1 MKHGRHTYAKML
13 CRGVRSTFARF
24 LSILA
29 IFAVGVGFLGG
40 LIATTPDMQLT
51 VWDYYKDT
59 NMFDLY
65 FKGTLGITEDDLESV
80 RELNYVQ
87 DATPAYVTDVTLE
100 NSVGS
105 YVTRIYGLDI
115 NDENL
120 VNNFVL
126 KEGRLP
132 QNENECLIC
141 VPNSYSSSHFLGE
154 TYRISEENKDYS
166 ELTDTYNF
174 TELTAVG
181 IIDLPY
187 YISIESETSTAGTGS
202 VQLVMYVLPEAY
214 NMDVWTDIYLT
225 LAGASEINC
234 FSDEYSD
241 YVQSCADELEK
252 FGLERSDIRYGKV
265 KASAQE
271 DLDEAWDDYNS
282 SKADAEAELAD
293 ARTELDDGWAQLAD
307 ARAGLDDALAQLTDA
322 QNQIYSASAQ
332 LNSTIAAAQA
342 QLDASLAAAAA
353 EQKEAA
359 RAQVEETFA
368 PYQESIDAQKAQLE
382 AGKDLMSEADYQAAL
397 SVIENSQAELD
408 ASKAA
413 ALYAAHEQIDA
424 AIEQQRSA
432 SQAEIDSARAS
443 GLAQIAQNQALLD
456 EMTQEYNDGL
466 RQADDSEAELIDA
479 EADYAQTKQE
489 ADGEL
494 SDAFEELSSAQEEID
509 EIDMPEWYIFDRAD
523 TVGYSSYKSNSEKIA
538 AIAKVF
544 PIFLFFVAALV
555 ALTTMTRL
563 VEEERM
569 KIGTLKALGFS
580 DGSILG
586 YYLGYSALA
595 CLTGSVI
602 GISIGFKT
610 LPPVIA
616 NAYTMMF
623 TTPRTK
629 MPFHFGYAIV
639 IISIALVCS
648 LAATLAA
655 CLSQL
660 REKPSSLMQPQAPK
674 AGKRIFLEHIRFI
687 WNPMKFT
694 HKVTARNILR
704 YKKRFFMTVCGIA
717 GCSALLV
724 CAFGLRDSIH
734 DIVDLQFG
742 EIYKYN
748 FTMYLK
754 ESDADKTDPSIT
766 GTISDSPYIESTL
779 CLHSESGYIYC
790 GGESRS
796 ANLVV
801 PEDTEALSEFVT
813 LRKRTSGET
822 ITFDENSVILTE
834 KLCEQLGI
842 SEGDTVTVRN
852 AGGRSAEVKVTGICE
867 NYITSY
873 AYIGRE
879 AFFDAFG
886 SGLEY
891 KMVWGK
897 MSDSS
902 PQARNSVSS
911 ELLLSDNVL
920 GVSFSENIRES
931 FENTVESI
939 DYIVIVLIFAAGVLA
954 VIVLYNLTNINI
966 CERKKELATIKVLGF
981 HENEVASYIYRET
994 NILCLI
1000 GVAVGLLLGIWLH
1013 RFVVLTAE
1021 VDSVMFGRSIYPM
1034 SFVYAAAVTIAFM
1047 LLVELIML
1055 AKLRK
1060 IDMVESMKANE

>member
-1 MKHGRHTYAKML
+1 MKHHSHTYAKLL
-13 CRGVRSTFARF
+13 CRSVRSTFARF

-29 IFAVGVGFLGG
+29 IFAVGSGFLGG

-80 RELNYVQ
+80 RSLDYVQ
-87 DATPAYVTDVTLE
+87 DATPAYVTDVTLD
-100 NSVGS
+100 NSEGS

-120 VNNFVL
+120 VNGFVL

-141 VPNSYSSSHFLGE
+141 VPNSYSSSHHIGE
-154 TYRISEENKDYS
+154 TYRISEENKDYG
-166 ELTDTYNF
+166 ELSDTYNF
-174 TELTAVG
+174 EELTAVG
-181 IIDLPY
+181 MIDLPY
-187 YISIESETSTAGTGS
+187 YISIESETSSVGTGS

-214 NMDVWTDIYLT
+214 SMDVWTDIYLT
-225 LAGASEINC
+225 LKGASEIDC
-234 FSDEYSD
+234 FSDEYTD
-241 YVQSCADELEK
+241 YVQDFADRLES
-252 FGLERSDIRYGKV
+252 FGQERSEIRYNEIV
-265 KASAQE
+265 TDAQKE
-271 DLDEAWDDYNS
+271 LDDGWSEYNS
-282 SKADAEAELAD
+282 SKTEAESELAD
-293 ARTELDDGWAQLAD
+293 ARAKLDDGWSQLAD
-307 ARAGLDDALAQLTDA
+307 ARAELDEAQTQLADA
-322 QNQIYSASAQ
+322 QEQINSASAQ
-332 LNSTIAAAQA
+332 LNSSIAAAQA
-342 QLDASLAAAAA
+342 QLDASLSAAA
-353 EQKEAA
+353 EEQKKAA
-359 RAQVEETFA
+359 RSQVDENFA
-368 PYQESIDAQKAQLE
+368 PYQEALDARREQLE
-382 AGKDLMSEADYQAAL
+382 AQKSYMSETDYQAAL
-397 SVIENSQAELD
+397 ALIESSQAELD

-413 ALYAAHEQIDA
+413 ALNSAYEQIDA

-432 SQAEIDSARAS
+432 SQAEIDAAKAS
-443 GLAQIAQNQALLD
+443 GLAQIAQNQARLD
-456 EMTQEYNDGL
+456 QKTREYNDGL
-466 RQADDSEAELIDA
+466 QQADASEAELIES
-479 EADYAQTKQE
+479 EADYEQAEQD
-489 ADGEL
+489 ADSKL
-494 SDAFEELSSAQEEID
+494 SDALDDLNAAQEQID

-523 TVGYSSYKSNSEKIA
+523 TVGFTSYKSNSEKIA

-544 PIFLFFVAALV
+544 PLFLFFVASLV

-563 VEEERM
+563 VEEERTQ
-569 KIGTLKALGFS
+569 IGTLKALGFS
-580 DGSILG
+580 DGHILG

-602 GISIGFKT
+602 GIIIGFKT
-610 LPPVIA
+610 LPPVIV
-616 NAYTMMF
+616 NAYKMLF
-623 TTPRTK
+623 TLPKTE
-629 MPFHFGYAIV
+629 MPFRLGYAAV
-639 IISIALVCS
+639 ITAVALACT
-648 LAATLAA
+648 LGATLAA

-687 WNPMKFT
+687 WEPMKFT

-704 YKKRFFMTVCGIA
+704 YKKRFFMTVFGIA

-754 ESDADKTDPSIT
+754 ESDADKTDPSIS
-766 GTISDSPYIESTL
+766 GVISGSPYIEDTL
-779 CLHSESGYIYC
+779 CLHSESGYIDRA
-790 GGESRS
+790 GKSHS

-801 PEDTEALSEFVT
+801 PEDTEAMTDFVT
-813 LRKRTSGET
+813 LRKRTSGED
-822 ITFDENSVILTE
+822 IPFDKDSVILSE

-842 SEGDTVTVRN
+842 SVGDTVTVRN
-852 AGGRSAEVKVTGICE
+852 ADGRSAEVKVTGVCE

-873 AYIGRE
+873 AYFGRE

-886 SGLEY
+886 GAPEY

-902 PQARNSVSS
+902 QQARNEVSS

-920 GVSFSENIRES
+920 AVSFSENIRES
-931 FENTVESI
+931 FGNTVESI
-939 DYIVIVLIFAAGVLA
+939 DYIVIVLIIAAGVLA

-1021 VDSVMFGRSIYPM
+1021 VDAVMFGRSIYPM
-1034 SFVYAAAVTIAFM
+1034 SFVYAAAVTIVFM

>member
-1 MKHGRHTYAKML
+1 MRHSRHTYAKML
-13 CRGVRSTFARF
+13 RRGVRSTFARF

-40 LIATTPDMQLT
+40 LVATTPDMQLT
-51 VWDYYKDT
+51 VWDYYNDT
-59 NMFDLY
+59 NMFDIY

-80 RELNYVQ
+80 RELDYVQ

-141 VPNSYSSSHFLGE
+141 VPNSYSSSHYIGE
-154 TYRISEENKDYS
+154 TYRISEENKDYT
-166 ELTDTYNF
+166 ELADTYNF

-214 NMDVWTDIYLT
+214 NMEVWTDIYLT
-225 LAGASEINC
+225 LSGASEIDC
-234 FSDEYSD
+234 FSDAYSD
-241 YVQSCADELEK
+241 YVQRYADELEQ
-252 FGLERSDIRYGKV
+252 FGLERSKVRYDEV
-265 KASAQE
+265 ITDAQTE
-271 DLDEAWDDYNS
+271 LDDAWAEYNN
-282 SKADAEAELAD
+282 SKSDAETGLAD
-293 ARTELDDGWAQLAD
+293 ARAELDDGWAQLED
-307 ARAGLDDALAQLTDA
+307 AKTELAAALTQLTNA
-322 QNQIYSASAQ
+322 QNQINSARTQ
-332 LNSTIAAAQA
+332 LNSSIAAAQA
-342 QLDASLAAAAA
+342 QLDSSLAAAAA
-353 EQKEAA
+353 EQKQAA
-359 RAQVEETFA
+359 QAQIDESFA
-368 PYQESIDAQKAQLE
+368 PYQESINAQREQLE
-382 AGKDLMSEADYQAAL
+382 AAKESMSESDYQAAL
-397 SVIENSQAELD
+397 SAIESEQALLD
-408 ASKAA
+408 ASKTTSLNEA
-413 ALYAAHEQIDA
+413 YAQIDE
-424 AIEQQRSA
+424 AIEAQRTA
-432 SQAEIDSARAS
+432 SQAEIDASKAS
-443 GLAQIAQNQALLD
+443 GLAQIAQSQALLD

-466 RQADDSEAELIDA
+466 SQAANSETELNEAEA
-479 EADYAQTKQE
+479 EYAQAKQD
-489 ADGEL
+489 ADTEL
-494 SDAFEELSSAQEEID
+494 ADALEELNFAQDEID
-509 EIDMPEWYIFDRAD
+509 DIDMPEWYIFDRAD
-523 TVGYSSYKSNSEKIA
+523 TVGFTSYKSNSEKIA

-544 PIFLFFVAALV
+544 PVFLFFVAALV

-569 KIGTLKALGFS
+569 QIGTLKALGFS
-580 DGSILG
+580 DRSILG
-586 YYLGYSALA
+586 YYLGYGGIA
-595 CLTGSVI
+595 CLVGSFI
-602 GISIGFKT
+602 GIIIGFKT
-610 LPPVIA
+610 LPLVIA
-616 NAYTMMF
+616 NAYTMLF
-623 TTPRTK
+623 TLPKTE
-629 MPFHFGYAIV
+629 MPFHFGYAAV
-639 IISIALVCS
+639 IIAIALVCS
-648 LAATLAA
+648 LGATLAA

-660 REKPSSLMQPQAPK
+660 REKPSSLMQQQAPK

-694 HKVTARNILR
+694 HKVTARNIFR

-748 FTMYLK
+748 FTLYLK
-754 ESDADKTDPSIT
+754 ESDADKTDPV
-766 GTISDSPYIESTL
+766 ISEELASSPYIDSTII
-779 CLHSESGYIYC
+779 LHSESGYVDF
-790 GGESRS
+790 GSGSRS
-796 ANLVV
+796 VTLVV
-801 PEDTEALSEFVT
+801 PEDTEALEDFIT
-813 LRKRTSGET
+813 LRNRTSGESMS
-822 ITFDENSVILTE
+822 FDENSVILTE
-834 KLCEQLGI
+834 KLCEKLGI
-842 SEGDTVTVRN
+842 KEGDTVSIRN
-852 AGGRSAEVKVTGICE
+852 ADGRSAEVKITGICE

-873 AYIGRE
+873 AYIGQE

-886 SGLEY
+886 GGLEY
-891 KMVWGK
+891 KMLWGK
-897 MSDSS
+897 MSDASS
-902 PQARNSVSS
+902 QARNNVSS
-911 ELLLSDNVL
+911 KLLLSDNVL
-920 GVSFSENIRES
+920 AISFSESIRES

-1000 GVAVGLLLGIWLH
+1000 GLAVGLVLGIWLH
-1013 RFVVLTAE
+1013 RFVVLTSE
-1021 VDSVMFGRSIYPM
+1021 VDAVMFGRSIYPM
-1034 SFVYAAAVTIAFM
+1034 SFVYAAVVTIAFM

-1055 AKLRK
+1055 AKLKK